1 MTLGLS
7 PEELRIR
14 HKQQQI
20 SWREIHPD
28 RVREYHR
35 KHHARPEVKQHR
47 REWQQANRERLNARR
62 RELYRMR
69 HPLSGLP
76 AEASEP
82 GDEAALDP
90 ALVIRRGTGE
100 APTEPEA

>member
-20 SWREIHPD
+20 SWREAHPD

-35 KHHARPEVKQHR
+35 KHHARPEVKAHR

-69 HPLSGLP
+69 HPLP
-76 AEASEP
+76 DEASLQLIP
-82 GDEAALDP
+82 GAVEAY
-90 ALVIRRGTGE
+90 
-100 APTEPEA
+100 TEPEA